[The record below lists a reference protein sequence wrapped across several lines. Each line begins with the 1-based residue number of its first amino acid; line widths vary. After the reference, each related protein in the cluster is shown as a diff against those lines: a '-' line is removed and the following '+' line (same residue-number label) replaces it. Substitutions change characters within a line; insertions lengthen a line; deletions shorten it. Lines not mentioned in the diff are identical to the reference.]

1 MDSYRDWGH
10 SKDYVKAMNMILN
23 HSEPEDFVVAT
34 GITRSVRDMCEY
46 VFKKLNLDTDKYIF
60 QDPKFMRPEELNY
73 LKGDSSK
80 IRKKLNWSPEISFEL
95 LMDEMIDHWL
105 NIYNDIKQDS

>member
-1 MDSYRDWGH
+1 
-10 SKDYVKAMNMILN
+10 MNLILN
-23 HSEPEDFVVAT
+23 HSEPDDFVVAT
-34 GITRSVRDMCEY
+34 GITRSVRDMCNY

-60 QDPKFMRPEELNY
+60 QHPKFMRPEELSY

-80 IRKKLNWSPEISFEL
+80 IKNVLNWSPQISFEL

-105 NIYNDIKQDS
+105 NIYKDKNADS